1 MAPHLRRA
9 GCRFCASLAG
19 QGTEWPA
26 LTAVKRSC
34 ARNSEGGGALDL
46 REGRLVG
53 KPRPRSGWGFPGPL
67 LCEDGLGVLGLV
79 PKLRASLLGLLVSS
93 PRGRTDS
100 RPGPRS
106 RSPALPMTSW
116 CFCAA
121 HLKMGREVSCSNQ
134 RRSDRCSQE
143 FCKDVEVTVVGS
155 TGRHGSMDLRRRKH
169 PAWGLRRGRS
179 LGAATPALPPP
190 RPCLFTHTLS
200 LPHRVGGRSLI
211 PPSGTRQDEGHQ
223 VSRWVNNCVPSASWA
238 APLPSSWT
246 TCLVS
251 TLGSHQADR
260 PPQERWPCLHVLE
273 LSAHEP
279 SSAIPHEDRSCR
291 AWPGPRLE

>member
-1 MAPHLRRA
+1 MTRRGWSVVSGAAVAPHLRGA

-116 CFCAA
+116 RFCAA
-121 HLKMGREVSCSNQ
+121 HPKMGREVSCSNQ
-134 RRSDRCSQE
+134 RRTDRCSQE

-155 TGRHGSMDLRRRKH
+155 TGRHA
-169 PAWGLRRGRS
+169 PVPWT
-179 LGAATPALPPP
+179 LGIENALPGGCGEDGAWERPLLPSPLPFPP
-190 RPCLFTHTLS
+190 RCSCLFTHTLS
-200 LPHRVGGRSLI
+200 LPHRVGARSLA
-211 PPSGTRQDEGHQ
+211 PPSGTRQDKGHRA
-223 VSRWVNNCVPSASWA
+223 SRWVNCVPSASWA
-238 APLPSSWT
+238 APLPSSGT

-251 TLGSHQADR
+251 HWGLTSLTGLRRRD
-260 PPQERWPCLHVLE
+260 
-273 LSAHEP
+273 
-279 SSAIPHEDRSCR
+279 
-291 AWPGPRLE
+291 GPASTSWS